1 MSKTKLLS
9 SAGYHVT
16 DIHKTEDGNDKEIF
30 AMNTSSDV
38 YVNEERNTLDD
49 FLPTITSNGDPV
61 AYPMDA
67 IQDGEIEATEV
78 AAIALLS

>member
-16 DIHKTEDGNDKEIF
+16 DINKTEDGDNKEVF

-49 FLPTITSNGDPV
+49 FLPTITSNDDPV

-67 IQDGEIEATEV
+67 IQDGEIDASE
-78 AAIALLS
+78 AAIVALLS